1 MEQQHKILF
10 TGLTGNL
17 GRALIPLLKKNNY
30 IVYTTYKYHKEL
42 DLIGEKDLEFI
53 QLLLWINE
61 LMLRPLK
68 SFKEYT
74 LVNITQ

>member
-17 GRALIPLLKKNNY
+17 GRTLIPLLKKNNY

-42 DLIGEKDLEFI
+42 DFIGKKDLEFI
-53 QLLLWINE
+53 NAIKCDLLSEKDING
-61 LMLRPLK
+61 R
-68 SFKEYT
+68 
-74 LVNITQ
+74 I